1 MTVPLSLSVPES
13 LTFEQAI
20 SLTQSLLD
28 QIEGGALS
36 EEEIESVLTQ
46 LVSSE
51 NGARGFF
58 VTYLTDSRP
67 LAERPSIGVINAL
80 RTSPEIVSELLV
92 KNVAMS
98 AAMVVAHRRRQDE
111 EMAANSAR
119 TSTRSAGLIATLELP
134 RTHEL
139 AQQML
144 ESVTAGEGVYEAFL
158 KRWGYDAEQRQAIQ
172 QAVQPMLSESGEN
185 KSLA

>member
-1 MTVPLSLSVPES
+1 MTVPQSLSVPDAV
-13 LTFEQAI
+13 TFEQAI
-20 SLTQSLLD
+20 ALTQSLLA
-28 QIEGGALS
+28 QIEAGELS
-36 EEEIESVLTQ
+36 EEDIESVVSQ

-58 VTYLTDSRP
+58 VTYLTDSRS
-67 LAERPSIGVINAL
+67 LADRPSVGVINAL

-111 EMAANSAR
+111 EMAATSAR
-119 TSTRSAGLIATLELP
+119 TSTRSADLITTLELP
-134 RTHEL
+134 PAHKL

-144 ESVTAGEGVYEAFL
+144 ESVTAGGGVYEAFL
-158 KRWGYDAEQRQAIQ
+158 KRWGYDAEQRLAIQ
-172 QAVQPMLSESGEN
+172 QALQPVISESGRN